1 MAAITFHTPTWGRR
15 IGQAIKGVDRT
26 YELELRASKLEQY
39 LATQNVITK
48 IIARATTL
56 EIALP
61 HILQAI
67 CETTG
72 WEFGEVW
79 HLDPRTGHLT
89 CKTTWCDPASQF
101 PAFENSGWDVTFAPG
116 KGLPGRV
123 WKSGTP
129 AWITNV
135 TTDANFLRALLAE
148 RDGLR
153 AGMGVPIRIEGEIIG
168 AMTFF
173 CRQQRQ
179 PDRELLRML
188 ETVGSQIG
196 LFIEREQAIQLE
208 REQAQKLVAFEE
220 RQRLARDLHDSV
232 TQTLFSA
239 SVIAEM
245 LPILWSREPEQVE
258 ANLSELQTLTRCA
271 LTEMRDLLVELR
283 PPAIVNGDLAEL
295 LHQLAEAMTK
305 RTKIQVALDVRI
317 CGTLPEDEKIAL
329 YRITQETL
337 NNIVKHATATHVSV
351 RLFADAAHIEL
362 CIEDNGCGFD
372 PACIPAAHFG
382 VQGMRER
389 AEGIGATLQLDSAPG
404 AGTRVCVVR
413 L

>member
-1 MAAITFHTPTWGRR
+1 MAITVHTPTLGQR
-15 IGQAIKGVDRT
+15 IGQAFTGIDRN
-26 YELELRASKLEQY
+26 YELQLRASKLEQY
-39 LATQNVITK
+39 LTTQDAITK

-56 EIALP
+56 ETALP

-79 HLDPRTGHLT
+79 HLDHKTSHLT
-89 CKTTWCDPASQF
+89 CRTTWCDPASRF
-101 PAFENSGWDVTFAPG
+101 AAFEKSGWDVTFASG
-116 KGLPGRV
+116 EGLPGRV
-123 WKSGTP
+123 WKSEKP

-135 TTDANFLRALLAE
+135 AADANFLRALLAE

-153 AGMGVPIRIEGEIIG
+153 AGIGVPIRIEGEILG

-173 CRQQRQ
+173 SRQQRQ

-188 ETVGSQIG
+188 DTVGSQIG
-196 LFIEREQAIQLE
+196 LFIERERSIQAE
-208 REQAQKLVAFEE
+208 REQTRRLVALEE

-258 ANLSELQTLTRCA
+258 SNLSELQTLTRSA
-271 LTEMRDLLVELR
+271 LTEMRALLVELR
-283 PPAIVNGDLAEL
+283 PPALINGDLAEL
-295 LHQLAEAMTK
+295 LENLADSLTS
-305 RTKIQVALDVRI
+305 RTKLQVALDVQI
-317 CGTLPEDEKIAL
+317 SGTVPTDEKIAL

-337 NNIVKHATATHVSV
+337 NNIVKHAAATTVSV
-351 RLFADAAHIEL
+351 RLYADEDRFEL
-362 CIEDNGCGFD
+362 CIEDDGCGFD

-382 VQGMRER
+382 VEVMRER
-389 AEGIGATLQLDSAPG
+389 AEGIGATLQLDSAHG
-404 AGTRVCVVR
+404 EGTCLRVVR
-413 L
+413 I